1 MIWSGLINLVGG
13 RFMELNFEDESI
25 YNQVREQYG
34 KLVYSY
40 TAHLKE
46 AKILE
51 KKSNVLKILNIVLS
65 AVSTCGLIAIIID
78 WNPKLCS
85 IVSVILTTAI
95 LVISTYLKS
104 ANYDEKILSHR
115 STSHLLWPLRE
126 NMISFLTDFHEL
138 SHEDRIRKRDKFIS
152 ELSDIYSREL
162 LTSEKAYLLT
172 QDALKEKEE
181 QFFSEEE
188 IDAMLPASL
197 RKNK

>member
-1 MIWSGLINLVGG
+1 
-13 RFMELNFEDESI
+13 MEINFEDELI
-25 YNQVREQYG
+25 HNQVREQYG

-51 KKSNVLKILNIVLS
+51 KKSNILKICNIVLS
-65 AVSTCGLIAIIID
+65 AISTCGLIAIIID

-85 IVSVILTTAI
+85 IISVIFTTAI

-126 NMISFLTDFHEL
+126 KMISFLTDFHEL
-138 SHEDRIRKRDKFIS
+138 SHEERIRKRDKFIS
-152 ELSDIYSREL
+152 DLSDIYSREL
-162 LTSEKAYLLT
+162 LTSEKAYSLT
-172 QDALKEKEE
+172 QEALKEKEE